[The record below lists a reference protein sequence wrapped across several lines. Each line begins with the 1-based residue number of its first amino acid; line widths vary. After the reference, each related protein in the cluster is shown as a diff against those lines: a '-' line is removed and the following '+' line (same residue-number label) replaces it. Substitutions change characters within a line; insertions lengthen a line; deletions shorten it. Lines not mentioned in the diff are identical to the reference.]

1 MSKKSR
7 RDNPLFAAGL
17 VGALGLQVTIC
28 ILLGYWIGSYLD
40 GRIGTG
46 KGWTIGGI
54 LVGLA
59 VGLLSAILLV
69 KKVME
74 EADG

>member
-7 RDNPLFAAGL
+7 RDDPLFAAGL
-17 VGALGLQVTIC
+17 VGALGVQVAVC
-28 ILLGYWIGSYLD
+28 IFLGFWIGTFLD
-40 GRIGTG
+40 GRLGTD

>member
-1 MSKKSR
+1 MNKKGR

-17 VGALGLQVTIC
+17 VGALGVQVAAC
-28 ILLGYWIGSYLD
+28 IFLGYWIGSSLGNRFGD
-40 GRIGTG
+40 V
-46 KGWTIGGI
+46 KGWSLGGI

-74 EADG
+74 EPDG

>member
-1 MSKKSR
+1 MNKKNR

-17 VGALGLQVTIC
+17 VGALGIQVTIC
-28 ILLGYWIGSYLD
+28 ILLGYWIGSYFD

>member
-1 MSKKSR
+1 MNKKNK
-7 RDNPLFAAGL
+7 RDNPLIAAAL
-17 VGALGLQVTIC
+17 VGAMGIQVAVC
-28 ILLGYWIGSYLD
+28 IFFGYWFGSFLD
-40 GRIGTG
+40 NRLGDG
-46 KGWTIGGI
+46 KGWTIAGI

-74 EADG
+74 DSDG

>member
-1 MSKKSR
+1 MSKKDR
-7 RDNPLFAAGL
+7 RDNPLLAAGL
-17 VGALGLQVTIC
+17 VGALGVQVAVC
-28 ILLGYWIGSYLD
+28 IFLGYWIGSTLDRRLGD
-40 GRIGTG
+40 GR
-46 KGWTIGGI
+46 GWTIGGI

-74 EADG
+74 DADG

>member
-1 MSKKSR
+1 MNKKDR

-17 VGALGLQVTIC
+17 VGALGVQVAVC
-28 ILLGYWIGSYLD
+28 IFLGYWAGSYL
-40 GRIGTG
+40 GSRYGNE
-46 KGWTIGGI
+46 KGWALGGI

-74 EADG
+74 ETDG

>member
-1 MSKKSR
+1 MTKKSR
-7 RDNPLFAAGL
+7 KDDPLFAAGL
-17 VGALGLQVTIC
+17 VGALGIQVAVC
-28 ILLGYWIGSYLD
+28 IFLGYWIGSYLD
-40 GRIGTG
+40 GRLGGG

-74 EADG
+74 ESDG

>member
-1 MSKKSR
+1 MNKKDR

-17 VGALGLQVTIC
+17 VGALGVQVAVC
-28 ILLGYWIGSYLD
+28 IFLGYWLGSAL
-40 GRIGTG
+40 GTRFG
-46 KGWTIGGI
+46 DEKSWMLGGI

>member
-1 MSKKSR
+1 MNKKDR

-17 VGALGLQVTIC
+17 VGALGVQVAVC
-28 ILLGYWIGSYLD
+28 IFLGYWIGSSLGNRFGD
-40 GRIGTG
+40 A
-46 KGWTIGGI
+46 KGWSLGGI

>member
-1 MSKKSR
+1 MNKKDR
-7 RDNPLFAAGL
+7 RDNPLYAAGL
-17 VGALGLQVTIC
+17 VGALGVQVAAC
-28 ILLGYWIGSYLD
+28 IFLGYWIGSSLGNRFGD
-40 GRIGTG
+40 V
-46 KGWTIGGI
+46 KGWTLGGI

-74 EADG
+74 EPDG

>member
-1 MSKKSR
+1 MSKKNR
-7 RDNPLFAAGL
+7 RDNPLLAAGL
-17 VGALGLQVTIC
+17 VGALGIQVAIC
-28 ILLGYWIGSYLD
+28 IFLGYWIGAYLD
-40 GRIGTG
+40 GRLGSE

-74 EADG
+74 ESDG